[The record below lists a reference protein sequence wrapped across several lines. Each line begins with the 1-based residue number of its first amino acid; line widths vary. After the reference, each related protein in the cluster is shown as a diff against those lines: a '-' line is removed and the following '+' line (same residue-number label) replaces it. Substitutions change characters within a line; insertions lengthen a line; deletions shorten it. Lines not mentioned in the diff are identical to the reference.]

1 MMDGRVQI
9 KAEDTLTGRPLRMS
23 VDMLVLLVGM
33 RANDDNAQIAA
44 SAGLTLA
51 PSGFMRSRD
60 MFLDNVASEREGIFL
75 AGTVSSPKSIGE
87 TLNEGIAAADR
98 IAEYLNRTK

>member
-1 MMDGRVQI
+1 
-9 KAEDTLTGRPLRMS
+9 
-23 VDMLVLLVGM
+23 
-33 RANDDNAQIAA
+33 
-44 SAGLTLA
+44 
-51 PSGFMRSRD
+51 MRSRD